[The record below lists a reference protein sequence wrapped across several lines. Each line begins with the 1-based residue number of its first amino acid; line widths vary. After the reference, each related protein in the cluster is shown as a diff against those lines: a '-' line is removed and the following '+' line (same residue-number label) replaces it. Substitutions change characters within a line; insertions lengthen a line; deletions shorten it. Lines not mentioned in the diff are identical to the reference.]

1 MLDPEIQIMEE
12 FVVIKFSLNE
22 LYFIE
27 NIVDISWDFEMTS
40 R

>member
-1 MLDPEIQIMEE
+1 VLDPEIQIMEE
-12 FVVIKFSLNE
+12 FVVINFSLNE

-40 R
+40 W